1 MAKPY
6 QRMEQIAL
14 AMARE
19 ISVFL
24 QKEVAEKYGI
34 ITCTRV
40 ELDNDLKNGVAYLSF
55 FPPLDKSNNLDAV
68 IKPNIKEMMAH
79 VKKQVPAKW
88 LPHLDFQLD
97 ESEKEANRIYGI
109 MDKI

>member
-6 QRMEQIAL
+6 QRIAQIAE

-24 QKEVAEKYGI
+24 QKELAERFGI

-40 ELDNDLKNGVAYLSF
+40 ELDSDLKNGIAFISI
-55 FPPLDKSNNLDAV
+55 FPPLNEAKRLDTI
-68 IKPNIKEMMAH
+68 IKPNLKELMAH
-79 VKKQVPAKW
+79 VKKQVPVKW
-88 LPHLDFQLD
+88 LPHLEFQLD
-97 ESEKEANRIYGI
+97 DSEKEANRIYGI

>member
-1 MAKPY
+1 MSKPY
-6 QRMEQIAL
+6 QRLGQIAEAL
-14 AMARE
+14 SRE

-24 QKEVAEKYGI
+24 QKEIGEKYGL
-34 ITCTRV
+34 ITCARV
-40 ELDNDLKNGVAYLSF
+40 ELDNDLKNGVAYISS
-55 FPPLDKSNNLDAV
+55 FPPLDKSKKLDAV
-68 IKPNIKEMMAH
+68 IKPTLKDMMAY

-88 LPHLDFQLD
+88 LPHLEFQLD

>member
-6 QRMEQIAL
+6 QRLEQIAVAL
-14 AMARE
+14 VRE

-24 QKEVAEKYGI
+24 QKELAEKYGLI
-34 ITCTRV
+34 ACTRV
-40 ELDNDLKNGVAYLSF
+40 ELDNDFKNGVAYISI
-55 FPPLDKSNNLDAV
+55 FPPLDKSKKLDAI

-88 LPHLDFQLD
+88 LPHLEFQLD